1 MPGTLLR
8 YIGFG
13 GLLIIACGGLAWY
26 KMSDLM
32 IVVGRELLAG
42 TDIKLVSATLARQ
55 ARLPLVIDELT
66 LRSRT
71 ETFHINNLQIS
82 PLTPWANAW
91 RLDLEQLQV
100 EGLDQELNAPIVT
113 VGEWQDELMAVLPT
127 LPEQGHIAS
136 YRYCD
141 NGCLTGSLHWQRQ
154 ASEVLAKITVQQ
166 YGAQAELLIASDEL
180 ALTVVADAAKA
191 TATDSPL
198 PVTEALGLPLPALW
212 ILNGH
217 VSTANSATPFFTG
230 TINLGR
236 LTTNLPLQHLPA
248 GTAGSLAL
256 SQAQVE
262 FSMAIPAATP
272 ATVADIWHAGTLA
285 LSVEAAGEWGL
296 ATGTT
301 ALSSESGLAI
311 SATHNAA
318 GYTAYLDRALVM
330 NLSDQDLMKGQIN
343 VDKGASCQLTD
354 HLECTIPTLN
364 VHGRLGAHFDYV
376 LEVTDTRLSNSDP
389 AGSAQGTAHITVTEA
404 TQPVLQATMAFT
416 LMDSVLLATSQNT
429 RAFGVPLRDLVV
441 REDFVKGVG
450 EAQATFDT
458 ALLGLAK
465 LPQLTAVDS
474 LQIRQGTITGKTQ
487 VNWDSHS
494 AIPAIT
500 NVASTISLKNTDF
513 NYDDY
518 QIFGLFLDL
527 QLAGWPVMTSSQPA
541 QLRLQT
547 LDIGIPITD
556 IAASFDVSA
565 DSATQQLEAR
575 GQNLTAHLFEGEATS
590 TAFHFESSQLS
601 GFAQLRLKALALQQI
616 LDLGRDDFDS
626 SGQISGSV
634 PVQISQGNISV
645 VAGQLN
651 AEPPGGH
658 IRYTPNQAT
667 RDLLMGSD
675 KTKIVLD
682 TLSDFQYHRLA
693 VTLDYSATGNLTAK
707 TALQGHN
714 PNFEQGR
721 EIHFN
726 LSIEENIGTLLESL
740 RMGDTVEK
748 KVQNGSKLPG
758 KTKH

>member
-1 MPGTLLR
+1 MSGALLR
-8 YIGFG
+8 YIGFA
-13 GLLIIACGGLAWY
+13 GLLFIACGGLAWY
-26 KMSDLM
+26 KMPHLV

-42 TDIKLVSATLARQ
+42 TDIELVSATLARQ

-66 LRSRT
+66 LRSPT
-71 ETFHINNLQIS
+71 ETFHINNLKIS

-91 RLDLEQLQV
+91 RLDLEQLKV
-100 EGLDQELNAPIVT
+100 ERLDQELSTPVVT
-113 VGEWQDELMAVLPT
+113 VGEWRERLTTALPA
-127 LPEQGHIAS
+127 LPEQGHVES
-136 YRYCD
+136 YSYCD

-154 ASEVLAKITVQQ
+154 ASDVQAKMTVQQ
-166 YGAQAELLIASDEL
+166 YGVQAELLIASDEL
-180 ALTVVADAAKA
+180 ALTVVADATKA

-198 PVTEALGLPLPALW
+198 PVTEALGLALPALW
-212 ILNGH
+212 ILDGH
-217 VSTANSATPFFTG
+217 VSTANTATPLLTG

-236 LTTNLPLQHLPA
+236 LTTTLPLANLPA
-248 GTAGSLAL
+248 GTTGSLAL

-262 FSMAIPAATP
+262 FSMAVPAATP
-272 ATVADIWHAGTLA
+272 ATVADIWRAGTLA
-285 LSVEAAGEWGL
+285 LSVEAVGEWGL
-296 ATGTT
+296 AAGTT
-301 ALSSESGLAI
+301 ALSSESSLVI

-318 GYTAYLDRALVM
+318 GYTAHLDRALVI
-330 NLSDQDLMKGQIN
+330 NLSNQDLVEGQIN
-343 VDKGASCQLTD
+343 VDKGTSCHLTD
-354 HLECTIPTLN
+354 HFDCAIPTLK
-364 VHGRLGAHFDYV
+364 VHGRLGARFDYV
-376 LEVTDTRLSNSDP
+376 LEVTDTHLSNSDL
-389 AGSAQGTAHITVTEA
+389 AGSAQGTAHVTVTEA
-404 TQPVLQATMAFT
+404 TQSVLQATMAFT
-416 LMDSVLLATSQNT
+416 LMDSVLLATSQST
-429 RAFGVPLRDLVV
+429 RAFGVPLRDVVV
-441 REDFVKGVG
+441 RENFVKGVG
-450 EAQATFDT
+450 EAQAVFDT
-458 ALLGLAK
+458 SLLGLAK

-474 LQIRQGTITGKTQ
+474 LQIHQGTVTGKTQ

-494 AIPAIT
+494 SIPAIT
-500 NVASTISLKNTDF
+500 NVASTISLKNAAF

-518 QIFGLFLDL
+518 RVFGLFLDL
-527 QLAGWPVMTSSQPA
+527 QLAGWPLIISSQPA

-556 IAASFDVSA
+556 ITASFDVTA

-575 GQNLTAHLFEGEATS
+575 GQNLTARLFEGEATS
-590 TAFHFESSQLS
+590 TAFHFESNQLS

-634 PVQISQGNISV
+634 PVQIKQGKIRV

-667 RDLLMGSD
+667 RNLLMGSD

-682 TLSDFQYHRLA
+682 TLSDFQYHSLA
-693 VTLDYSATGNLTAK
+693 VTLDYSPTGDLTAK

-748 KVQNGSKLPG
+748 KVQSAPKLPG

>member
-1 MPGTLLR
+1 MPHLV
-8 YIGFG
+8 
-13 GLLIIACGGLAWY
+13 
-26 KMSDLM
+26 

-42 TDIKLVSATLARQ
+42 TDIELVSATLARQ

-66 LRSRT
+66 LRSPT
-71 ETFHINNLQIS
+71 ETFHINNLKIS

-91 RLDLEQLQV
+91 RLDLEQLKV
-100 EGLDQELNAPIVT
+100 ERLDQELSTPVVT
-113 VGEWQDELMAVLPT
+113 VGEWRERLTTALPA
-127 LPEQGHIAS
+127 LPEQGHVES
-136 YRYCD
+136 YSYCD

-154 ASEVLAKITVQQ
+154 ASDVQAKMTVQQ
-166 YGAQAELLIASDEL
+166 YGVQAELLIASDEL
-180 ALTVVADAAKA
+180 ALTVVADATKA

-198 PVTEALGLPLPALW
+198 PVTETLGLALPALW
-212 ILNGH
+212 ILDGH
-217 VSTANSATPFFTG
+217 VSTANTATPLLTG

-236 LTTNLPLQHLPA
+236 LTTTLPLANLPA
-248 GTAGSLAL
+248 GTTGSLAL

-262 FSMAIPAATP
+262 FSMAVPAATP
-272 ATVADIWHAGTLA
+272 ATVADIWRAGTLA
-285 LSVEAAGEWGL
+285 LSVEAVGEWGL
-296 ATGTT
+296 AAGTT
-301 ALSSESGLAI
+301 ALSSESSLVI

-318 GYTAYLDRALVM
+318 GYTAHLDRALVI
-330 NLSDQDLMKGQIN
+330 NLSNQDLVEGQIN
-343 VDKGASCQLTD
+343 VDKGTSCHLTD
-354 HLECTIPTLN
+354 HFDCAIPTLK
-364 VHGRLGAHFDYV
+364 VHGRLGARFDYV
-376 LEVTDTRLSNSDP
+376 LEVADTHLSNSDL
-389 AGSAQGTAHITVTEA
+389 AGSAQGTAHVTVTEA
-404 TQPVLQATMAFT
+404 TQSVLQATMAFT
-416 LMDSVLLATSQNT
+416 LMDSVLLATSQST
-429 RAFGVPLRDLVV
+429 RAFGVPLRDVVV
-441 REDFVKGVG
+441 RENFVKGVG
-450 EAQATFDT
+450 EAQAVFDT
-458 ALLGLAK
+458 SLLGLAK

-474 LQIRQGTITGKTQ
+474 LQIHQGTVTGKTQ

-494 AIPAIT
+494 SIPAIT
-500 NVASTISLKNTDF
+500 NVASTISLKNAAF

-518 QIFGLFLDL
+518 GVFGLFLDL
-527 QLAGWPVMTSSQPA
+527 QLAGWPLIISSQPA

-556 IAASFDVSA
+556 ITASFDVTA

-575 GQNLTAHLFEGEATS
+575 GQNLTARLFEGEATS
-590 TAFHFESSQLS
+590 TAFHFESNQLS

-634 PVQISQGNISV
+634 PVQINQGKIRV

-667 RDLLMGSD
+667 RNLLMGSD

-682 TLSDFQYHRLA
+682 TLSDFQYHSLA
-693 VTLDYSATGNLTAK
+693 VTLDYSPTGDLTAK

-748 KVQNGSKLPG
+748 KVQSAPKLPG